1 MRIPL
6 WTIGGGFFGFLRGGG
21 IGGDAPKMKS
31 KNRKVG
37 ESLALL
43 KGRVTR
49 YVAVT
54 LLTDISPHDEMSKTP
69 PLRGRNNDCM
79 SFTVNTS

>member
-1 MRIPL
+1 MDY
-6 WTIGGGFFGFLRGGG
+6 WGFFGFLGGGG
-21 IGGDAPKMKS
+21 IGGDALKMRS

-43 KGRVTR
+43 KFRVTR

-69 PLRGRNNDCM
+69 PPRGRNNDCM